1 MKRSNKPWIRQ
12 LSECYIK
19 LNEQAGQM
27 TPEPIDPSGAA
38 ETPFISP
45 GVLQGIDP
53 RTGGVLYGPDGFP
66 YIIPPRSPKAA
77 RGRVVPKPSVIDE
90 LKWKLK
96 IRAADLFPRLF

>member
-1 MKRSNKPWIRQ
+1 MKRSNKTWIRQ
-12 LSECYIK
+12 LSESYIK
-19 LNEQAGQM
+19 LNEQTPGQM
-27 TPEPIDPSGAA
+27 MPEPIDPSSYG
-38 ETPFISP
+38 TITP

-53 RTGGVLYGPDGFP
+53 RTGGVLYGPDGVP
-66 YIIPPRSPKAA
+66 HTIPPRNPKAA